1 MKCRM
6 SQALR
11 VLLAFAAFLTAITFA
26 HGAMNLGWFDASRRD
41 QLVVGHLPV
50 T

>member
-1 MKCRM
+1 M

-11 VLLAFAAFLTAITFA
+11 ILLSYASVLAVVTFA
-26 HGAMNLGWFDASRRD
+26 HGAMNLGWLEDAGRE
-41 QLVVGHLPV
+41 QFVVGHLPV

>member
-1 MKCRM
+1 M

-11 VLLAFAAFLTAITFA
+11 IVLSYAAVLAAITFA
-26 HGAMNLGWFDASRRD
+26 HGAMNLGWLEDGERE